1 MMAHRRENKER
12 SRLNFDRTSPI
23 NTHLPSELTMTF
35 DWKYMFSLLSD
46 NEFWVASWTV
56 IQLSV
61 LTWVISIIL
70 GFVVALAKQ
79 SSLPLINLPARAYIW
94 LFRSL
99 PLLVLLIFI
108 YNLPQVVP
116 ATSAV
121 LANPFWAGLIALVI
135 CETAYVAEIHR
146 GGLLSIAK
154 GQSEAAR
161 ALGLT
166 FVGTQWRIVIPQ
178 ALRVALPSLTNEY
191 ISIVKLS
198 SLVSVISL
206 TEILMVGQRLYSQ
219 NFLVMETM
227 AAVAFYYVLIVTVF
241 DFLLKRLERY
251 LDVTQRKVVRE
262 PDADMLKLA
271 TRERVVVDRPTATL
285 EGPALQATRLHKAYN
300 DIEVLGAVNLQIQ
313 PGEVVSVIGPSGSGK
328 TTLIRLLNGLEQ
340 IDNGDI
346 KINGK
351 PFIHLTRQGAQK
363 PRYVEHTEHRM
374 KIGMVFQSFNL
385 FPHLS
390 VLDNLLLAPRY
401 HRLAPA
407 SELKQQAYELLHK
420 VGMLEHA
427 WKYPHQLSGG
437 QQQRV
442 AIARALMMRP
452 QIMLFDEPT
461 SALDPEKVNEVLQ
474 VIETLAQEGITM
486 VIVTHEMNF
495 AFKVSDRIVF
505 MEKGRVVCDDHP
517 QALRNGQHPRVEAF
531 LKDVSLA

>member
-1 MMAHRRENKER
+1 
-12 SRLNFDRTSPI
+12 
-23 NTHLPSELTMTF
+23 MTF
-35 DWKYMFSLLSD
+35 NWNYMFSLFSNAD
-46 NEFWVASWTV
+46 FWLATWTV
-56 IQLSV
+56 IKLSV
-61 LTWVISIIL
+61 LTWVLSIVF
-70 GFVVALAKQ
+70 GFLLALAKQ
-79 SSLPLINLPARAYIW
+79 SSRPLFSLPARGYIW

-99 PLLVLLIFI
+99 PLLVLLIFV
-108 YNLPQVVP
+108 YNLPQAIP
-116 ATSAV
+116 ATSG
-121 LANPFWAGLIALVI
+121 LLSDPFWAGLIAMVL
-135 CETAYVAEIHR
+135 CEVAYVAEIHR
-146 GGLLSIAK
+146 GGLLSIPK

-161 ALGLT
+161 ALGLR
-166 FVGTQWRIVIPQ
+166 FGGIQWRIVIPQ

-241 DFLLKRLERY
+241 DFLLKRLERH
-251 LDVTQRKVVRE
+251 LDVTQRKVTRQ
-262 PDADMLKLA
+262 PDAAMLALA
-271 TRERVVVDRPTATL
+271 TEKNQAVARPAHCGH
-285 EGPALQATRLHKAYN
+285 GPALQASRLHKAYN
-300 DIEVLGAVNLQIQ
+300 NVEVLGAVDLKVA

-340 IDNGDI
+340 IDNGEI
-346 KINGK
+346 NINGR
-351 PFIHLTRQGAQK
+351 PFIHLKRQSAGK
-363 PRYVEHTEHRM
+363 NSFVEHAEHRLN
-374 KIGMVFQSFNL
+374 IGMVFQSFNL
-385 FPHLS
+385 FPHLT
-390 VLDNLLLAPRY
+390 VMNNLMLAPRY
-401 HRLAPA
+401 HRVAPLK
-407 SELKQQAYELLHK
+407 ELKQRACALLHK

-474 VIETLAQEGITM
+474 VIETLADEGITM

-505 MEKGRVVCDDHP
+505 MEKGRVVCDDAP
-517 QALRNGQHPRVEAF
+517 AELRSGKHPRVEAF

>member
-1 MMAHRRENKER
+1 
-12 SRLNFDRTSPI
+12 
-23 NTHLPSELTMTF
+23 MTF
-35 DWKYMFSLLSD
+35 DWKYMFSLFSD
-46 NEFWVASWTV
+46 TAFWMATWTV
-56 IQLSV
+56 IQLST
-61 LTWVISIIL
+61 LTWLISIVL
-70 GFVVALAKQ
+70 GFIVALAKQ
-79 SSLPLINLPARAYIW
+79 SSNPLFNLPARGYIW
-94 LFRSL
+94 LFRSV
-99 PLLVLLIFI
+99 PLLVLLIFV
-108 YNLPQVVP
+108 YNLPQALP

-121 LANPFWAGLIALVI
+121 LANPFWAGLIALVL

-154 GQSEAAR
+154 GQGEAAR
-161 ALGLT
+161 ALGLRY
-166 FVGTQWRIVIPQ
+166 VGTQWRIVIPQ

-241 DFLLKRLERY
+241 DFLLKRLERH
-251 LDVTQRKVVRE
+251 LDVTLRKVVRE
-262 PDADMLKLA
+262 PDAEIFKLA
-271 TRERVVVDRPTATL
+271 TQERIEVARPVADFN
-285 EGPALQATRLHKAYN
+285 GPALQATRLHKAYN
-300 DIEVLGAVNLQIQ
+300 DIEVLGAVSLQIH

-346 KINGK
+346 KINGQ
-351 PFIHLTRQGAQK
+351 PFIQLVRQGANP
-363 PRYVEHTEHRM
+363 PRYVEHTRHRLN
-374 KIGMVFQSFNL
+374 IGMVFQSFNL
-385 FPHLS
+385 FPHLN
-390 VLDNLLLAPRY
+390 VLNNLLLAPRY
-401 HRLAPA
+401 HRLAA
-407 SELKQQAYELLHK
+407 ESELKQQAYELLHK
-420 VGMLEHA
+420 VGMLDHA

-474 VIETLAQEGITM
+474 VIENLAKEGITM

-505 MEKGRVVCDDHP
+505 MEKGRVVCDDSP
-517 QALRNGQHPRVEAF
+517 QALRDGLHPRVEAF